1 MAAAAV
7 VAGITAAWR
16 HPRLT
21 QAREPAVARV
31 AVVRAVAP
39 VAVLTAARAAVL
51 AVARAVEPVAV
62 LTVARAVEPVAV
74 L

>member
-31 AVVRAVAP
+31 AVVRAVVRAVAP

-62 LTVARAVEPVAV
+62 LTVA
-74 L
+74 